1 MTTAAAIT
9 TTTAQAR
16 AAPIETTIANIRA
29 IERAQ
34 GVTRDCLAAIKA
46 ELLKLAAH
54 TELFPLSDFPAP
66 QAGSPRP
73 SCLYRLSEDDDHR
86 FALYANS
93 AHARYVNNPHN
104 HSTWAVIVGVY
115 GEEPNKFYRRTA
127 DNGVEQTG
135 GEIVRPGIGIT
146 FMPDDLHSLDIK
158 GEAPM
163 LNFHMY
169 GLALEQLH
177 RRQYY
182 RAEDHTWHHY
192 PAHSD
197 IREARAQR

>member
-1 MTTAAAIT
+1 
-9 TTTAQAR
+9 
-16 AAPIETTIANIRA
+16 
-29 IERAQ
+29 
-34 GVTRDCLAAIKA
+34 VTRDSLIVIKA
-46 ELLKLAAH
+46 ELLRLAAR
-54 TELFPLSDFPAP
+54 TELFPLSDFPPP
-66 QAGSPRP
+66 QPGSARP

-127 DNGVEQTG
+127 DGGVEQIG
-135 GEIVRPGIGIT
+135 GEVVKPGAGVT

-169 GLALEQLH
+169 GLALEQLD

-197 IREARAQR
+197 IRDARIVR